1 VVRGSH
7 PNATLLDA
15 VALRGLVADAEVTP
29 AELAEA
35 RLPAS
40 KPRTQC

>member
-15 VALRGLVADAEVTP
+15 VALRGLVADGEVTP

-40 KPRTQC
+40 KPRTRC